1 MMVKLR
7 NLTQRYPIVFA
18 AGMTL
23 AYVGISKLV
32 SFLVAFVP
40 KGYAADAIFEVAH
53 MFWPVAVAIL
63 LGYGFA
69 LKEKGFGKTFKA
81 ALGVFCAYLLFAVLV
96 VVNALNKPGVAWQG
110 WDRILL
116 GVVMLLGVGLRED
129 LLYRGVVQNAL
140 AIKHAKSARG
150 IWLTVAVSSAA
161 FGLLHFFNMLSGVT
175 FGAACVQVL
184 GAAAMGAVFGAIYLR
199 GGNIWVPIL
208 LHALVDFLSL
218 FKSTFTTNAGTEID
232 KINSLDISGLY
243 AMVPL
248 LILLTVFLL
257 RKSKHAEILERMEAL
272 RAKYGAEA

>member
-18 AGMTL
+18 AVMTL
-23 AYVGISKLV
+23 AYVCISRLFG
-32 SFLVAFVP
+32 FLVAFVP
-40 KGYAADAIFEVAH
+40 KGYAADVISEVVH
-53 MFWPVAVAIL
+53 MVWPVAVAIL
-63 LGYGFA
+63 LGYGFT

-81 ALGVFCAYLLFAVLV
+81 ALGVFCVYLLFAVLV
-96 VVNALNKPGVAWQG
+96 VADALDSPDVAWKG

-129 LLYRGVVQNAL
+129 LIYRGIVQNAL
-140 AIKHAKSARG
+140 AIKYAKSARG

-175 FGAACVQVL
+175 FGAACVQVM
-184 GAAAMGAVFGAIYLR
+184 GAAGMGAVFGAIYLR
-199 GGNIWVPIL
+199 GGNIWVPVL
-208 LHALVDFLSL
+208 LHALVDFIGL
-218 FKSTFTTNAGTEID
+218 FQSAFTTNAGTEID